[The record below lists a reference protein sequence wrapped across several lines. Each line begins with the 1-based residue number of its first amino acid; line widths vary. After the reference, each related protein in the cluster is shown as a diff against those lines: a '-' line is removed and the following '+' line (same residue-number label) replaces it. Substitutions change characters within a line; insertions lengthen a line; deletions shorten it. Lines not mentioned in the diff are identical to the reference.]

1 MPAKKSTKKS
11 PGKNTRKTPKISTE
25 NMMPT
30 VSENSAE
37 EKKRNVKPYILI
49 AVLLLAGVLLYK
61 NKGLFIA
68 GIVNGKPISAFQ
80 LNKALNDK
88 YGKQTLEMMIDKQII
103 LDAAAQKGVR
113 VISKDVDNKEKELE
127 KSLNGKVSLTELL
140 KNQGLTKSDFR
151 DQLLVRLT
159 IEKLFSNQAT
169 VSDKEIDDFLTK
181 NKDQLGET
189 TDSAKLR
196 QTAIDNIKQQK
207 IAEEFDKWFADAKQK
222 AKVTEYR

>member
-88 YGKQTLEMMIDKQII
+88 YGKQTLEMMIDK
-103 LDAAAQKGVR
+103 
-113 VISKDVDNKEKELE
+113 
-127 KSLNGKVSLTELL
+127 
-140 KNQGLTKSDFR
+140 
-151 DQLLVRLT
+151 
-159 IEKLFSNQAT
+159 
-169 VSDKEIDDFLTK
+169 
-181 NKDQLGET
+181 
-189 TDSAKLR
+189 
-196 QTAIDNIKQQK
+196 
-207 IAEEFDKWFADAKQK
+207 
-222 AKVTEYR
+222 

>member
-1 MPAKKSTKKS
+1 
-11 PGKNTRKTPKISTE
+11 
-25 NMMPT
+25 
-30 VSENSAE
+30 
-37 EKKRNVKPYILI
+37 
-49 AVLLLAGVLLYK
+49 
-61 NKGLFIA
+61 